1 MDVLLC
7 SLCMITQN
15 GRISEMEVQK
25 NQLAESEI
33 IRNLRRLIREEKI
46 GPENRIY
53 FFGANKSSLEMNA
66 FLRMQGFSPE
76 GFVDNSPKKQGSLVE
91 GLPVLAPEDALVCKD
106 SRIRV
111 LIASE
116 YHAQMCRQLE
126 GLGFKRGEQVFVVFT
141 VNDFYDTGEDGFEK
155 HAGTARRGFCV
166 YKRIMGEGESSFLFL
181 CPYPGTGD
189 IFLIGGYL
197 GKYMEK
203 NGISDAVAAVVNRP
217 GEKILGLYGIRG
229 LRTIVISQDESND
242 LVVFMR
248 LMRDLVPG
256 IILNDNYMRIM
267 HRRLRG
273 YKGID
278 FHTMFKYAVF
288 GMEREDSINTPLSW
302 GSTVKNRTETDA
314 FFKQNGLVFG
324 KTAVLSP
331 YANTISNLPMEA
343 WEEIA
348 DILKR
353 KGYMVCTNSASDKE
367 PAIKGTN
374 PLFIPFSMAV
384 PVLEAAGLFIAMR
397 SGLCD
402 IVAAAA
408 CRKVIFYPK
417 GCIFGSCST
426 YEYFS
431 LNAMG
436 FCSDAVEIE
445 FDTENYGGLLDYIR
459 EIP

>member
-1 MDVLLC
+1 
-7 SLCMITQN
+7 
-15 GRISEMEVQK
+15 MEAQK
-25 NQLAESEI
+25 KQPYESET
-33 IRNLRRLIREEKI
+33 IRNLRRLIRDKKI
-46 GPENRIY
+46 SPENRIY

-66 FLRMQGFSPE
+66 FLRTQGFTPE

-91 GLPVLAPEDALVCKD
+91 GMPVNSPEDALACKD
-106 SRIRV
+106 STVRV

-126 GLGFKRGEQVFVVFT
+126 GMGYKKDEQVFVVFT
-141 VNDFYDTGEDGFEK
+141 VNDFYDTGEGGFEK
-155 HAGTARRGFCV
+155 HADTSRRGFGV
-166 YKRIMGEGESSFLFL
+166 YKKIMGEGEPSFLFL

-197 GKYMEK
+197 EKYMEK
-203 NGISDAVAAVVNRP
+203 HGIGDAVATVVNRP
-217 GEKILGLYGIRG
+217 GEKILGLFEIKG
-229 LRTIVISQDESND
+229 LRTVVISQDESND
-242 LVVFMR
+242 LVVFLRVMKEN
-248 LMRDLVPG
+248 VPG
-256 IILNDNYMRIM
+256 IILNDNYLRVM

-288 GMEREDSINTPLSW
+288 GMEREDKVRYPESYASVPKDREDID
-302 GSTVKNRTETDA
+302 K
-314 FFKQNGLVFG
+314 FFKDNGLVPG

-348 DILKR
+348 GILKD

-367 PAIKGTN
+367 PAISGTK
-374 PLFIPFSMAV
+374 PLFIPFSIAAS
-384 PVLEAAGLFIAMR
+384 VLEAAGLFIAMR

-436 FCSDAVEIE
+436 LCDDAVEME
-445 FDTENYGGLLDYIR
+445 FDTGDYDGLLNYIR
-459 EIP
+459 KIP